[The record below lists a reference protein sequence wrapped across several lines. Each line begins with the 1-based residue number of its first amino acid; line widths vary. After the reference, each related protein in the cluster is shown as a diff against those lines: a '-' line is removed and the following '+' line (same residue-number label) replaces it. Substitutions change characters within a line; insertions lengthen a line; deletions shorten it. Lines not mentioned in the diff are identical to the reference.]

1 MNDRRKSARLSLK
14 ATSCTGSSLNKPTLL
29 ECSPTS
35 SSKLNLAQFSSSSS
49 SSSPQAST
57 SSPSKQN
64 KSNSKL
70 SQFSPKQQIK
80 KSVKRKP
87 KTLDERFTTLFSA
100 ETKEKKSTIRNK
112 KSKTSNRK
120 TKSSALDSNNKT
132 NQLKSHNSRKKSK
145 RSPVKKTNPP
155 NTIMRILRPPSVDSP
170 LSPTNDSQSAV
181 VSSPLLTS
189 ASSPASTALSSLSSR
204 ISNAANN
211 LQSIAAHN
219 PTQNAA
225 NTSFFS
231 NVETILRNNNVP
243 LNFDNTLVPAI
254 NPLSDI
260 NIHDLKFQ
268 LKKATIKFEKACRQ
282 LIMLDQHINDLQNS
296 YSNSL
301 ENDRKTFKI
310 VYRMQLA
317 TLEGTHNAY
326 IEYIERQVEKIKKL
340 KRLLFN
346 ENATQHLNN
355 SFNNT
360 ITTIGPL
367 PAVSNISA
375 NANISSSSGLDA
387 L

>member
-35 SSKLNLAQFSSSSS
+35 SSKLNLAQFSSSS
-49 SSSPQAST
+49 PQAST
-57 SSPSKQN
+57 SSPSKPN
-64 KSNSKL
+64 KTNSKL

-80 KSVKRKP
+80 KSVKRTP

-120 TKSSALDSNNKT
+120 TKSSVLDSNNKT
-132 NQLKSHNSRKKSK
+132 KSHNSRKKSK
-145 RSPVKKTNPP
+145 RSPVKKTNQP

-181 VSSPLLTS
+181 VSTS
-189 ASSPASTALSSLSSR
+189 ASPPTSSALSSLSSR
-204 ISNAANN
+204 LSNAANN

>member
-14 ATSCTGSSLNKPTLL
+14 SSPCSGSSLSKPNLI
-29 ECSPTS
+29 EGSPKPS
-35 SSKLNLAQFSSSSS
+35 SALNFANFS
-49 SSSPQAST
+49 SSSPQT
-57 SSPSKQN
+57 SSPSKLN

-70 SQFSPKQQIK
+70 SQIPPKQQIK
-80 KSVKRKP
+80 NVVKRSP
-87 KTLDERFTTLFSA
+87 KVITTILNT
-100 ETKEKKSTIRNK
+100 EINKEKKTAIRNK
-112 KSKTSNRK
+112 KTKTSYNKSKKKSSSKTN
-120 TKSSALDSNNKT
+120 
-132 NQLKSHNSRKKSK
+132 HNSRKKSK
-145 RSPVKKTNPP
+145 RNTVKQSSPP
-155 NTIMRILRPPSVDSP
+155 NTIRRILRPPSVDSP
-170 LSPTNDSQSAV
+170 LSPTDSPSAAH
-181 VSSPLLTS
+181 SLLTIT
-189 ASSPASTALSSLSSR
+189 SSTPTTSSSLNNLILHTPNNRQPNVLLNASHNTT
-204 ISNAANN
+204 NAANV
-211 LQSIAAHN
+211 
-219 PTQNAA
+219 
-225 NTSFFS
+225 SFIS
-231 NVETILRNNNVP
+231 NVETLLRNNNIP
-243 LNFDNTLVPAI
+243 LNFDNTLIPTI

-268 LKKATIKFEKACRQ
+268 LKKATVKFEKACRQ

-346 ENATQHLNN
+346 ENATQNLNN

-375 NANISSSSGLDA
+375 NANISSSSGMDA